1 MSKILRRHP
10 LALAIAA
17 ALAVSPLTASAQDTS
32 NLSADAQTANQPTI
46 NATGLPLGSF
56 LLYPEVALT
65 GIYNDNIYFTRTDR
79 KADTITVLSP
89 SIYARSN
96 WKKNRLDIGAGLD
109 AARFTDNPTE
119 NYTNGWVNLQGR
131 LDLTQ
136 STNLFGGAGIDYQH
150 ESRSSQ
156 DAFVGQYP
164 TRYRDNHANLGFSQ
178 SLGPWTLRVAGTA
191 SQLDYF
197 NVENSIGWTNDLR
210 DRTVSAGGARL
221 TYRMTP
227 QYGVF
232 LQGARDVRSYESK
245 VDNYGYNRDSSGYRA
260 VAGLKFAP
268 TRQVKGEVFVGHLR
282 QDYTDS
288 RFDPIS
294 APDFG
299 ANVQW
304 QPSPLTMVT
313 GYVSRSLE
321 ETTLTGTP
329 GYLYSSVG
337 GKVTHWLNGKT
348 RLNGHLSYGRANYKQ
363 IDRKDNVVDAGL
375 GVDYRLTRGLFLET
389 SYRVLSR
396 NSNVSNTQQQYYA
409 DYIDNQVSVGLRQVF
424 YPVPQVFVPSGT
436 PLGSASPNGLGG
448 FYGGLQYG
456 YALIG
461 TQSTGGRGSHG
472 SDNGNMGTFGGI
484 GGGFLGYGFVNNR
497 WYLGLE
503 LHGNEGD
510 TTWYHNKTKTGGRE
524 FSSAQKNDYGAS
536 LRLGYVL
543 ANGTLPYVNVGAVN
557 THFNTLYAVDG
568 ATPVEVDKHLTGT
581 ELGVGVEVPTSAHS
595 FVRLAYN
602 YITYPKYD
610 VTYSDGSTLQTDTLQ
625 NTQSQVMLGVGLRFR
640 EQPRPHFRAKVDGF
654 YAGAQ
659 FGDNS
664 LHSNFDA
671 DQTDS
676 GGGGTPTTS
685 HLQADFAKAGFSSGL
700 FAGYG
705 KTFKQHYYLGLEGE
719 VDNAHTGWQ
728 HTRTPTGRSFSVEQN
743 ASYGASVRLGYVMNS
758 GTLIYGKL
766 GAVRTRFNTQ
776 YKKGNNSSAWV
787 NRDDIKTG
795 EQYGLGVQLPITRN
809 VFTRVEYSYRQYQ
822 KYTFT
827 TANANADTVQ
837 IENSSALFQVG
848 LGVVF

>member
-17 ALAVSPLTASAQDTS
+17 ALAISPLTAVAQDANSLSGDTQTS
-32 NLSADAQTANQPTI
+32 NQPSI
-46 NATGLPLGSF
+46 NAAGLSLGSF
-56 LLYPEVALT
+56 LLYPEISLT
-65 GIYNDNIYFTRTDR
+65 GMYDDNIYFTRTER

-89 SIYARSN
+89 AIYARSN
-96 WKKNRLDIGAGLD
+96 WKKNRLDMSAGLD
-109 AARFTDNPTE
+109 AARFTDNATE

-131 LDLTQ
+131 LDLTR
-136 STNLFGGAGIDYQH
+136 STNLFGGAGVDYQH

-156 DAFVGQYP
+156 DAFIGQYP
-164 TRYRDNHANLGFSQ
+164 TRYRNNHANVGFSQ
-178 SLGPWTLRVAGTA
+178 SLGPWTLRVAGTT

-197 NVENSIGWTNDLR
+197 NVENSIGWSNDLR
-210 DRTVSAGGARL
+210 DRSVSAGGARL
-221 TYRMTP
+221 TYHVAPR
-227 QYGVF
+227 YGVF
-232 LQGARDVRSYESK
+232 LQGARDVRDYQSN

-260 VAGLKFAP
+260 VAGLRFAP
-268 TRQVKGEVFVGHLR
+268 TSQVKGEIFFGHLR

-288 RFDPIS
+288 RFNTIS

-304 QPSPLTMVT
+304 QQSSLTKVT
-313 GYVSRSLE
+313 GYVSRTLE
-321 ETTLTGTP
+321 ETTLAGTP

-337 GKVTHWLNGKT
+337 GTVTHWLNGKT
-348 RLNGHLSYGRANYKQ
+348 RLNGHLSYGRANYQQ
-363 IDRKDNVVDAGL
+363 IDRNDNIIDAGL
-375 GVDYRLTRGLFLET
+375 GVDYRLTRDLFLET
-389 SYRVLSR
+389 KYRVLSR
-396 NSNVSNTQQQYYA
+396 NSNVNNTQQQLYA

-424 YPVPQVFVPSGT
+424 YPVPQVFVPGGA
-436 PLGSASPNGLGG
+436 PLGNAAPDGMGG
-448 FYGGLQYG
+448 FYAGLQYG

-461 TQSTGGRGSHG
+461 TESSGGRGTHG
-472 SDNGNMGTFGGI
+472 TDNGNMGTFGGL
-484 GGGFLGYGFVNNR
+484 GGGFAGYGLVMDR
-497 WYLGLE
+497 MYVGLE

-524 FSSAQKNDYGAS
+524 FSTAQKSGYGAS

-543 ANGTLPYVNVGAVN
+543 DNGTLPYVNVGAVN

-581 ELGVGVEVPTSAHS
+581 ELGVGVEVPTSPHS
-595 FVRLAYN
+595 FVRLAYS
-602 YITYPKYD
+602 YISYPNYD
-610 VTYSDGSTLQTDTLQ
+610 VTYSDGSTLQTDTLH
-625 NTQSQVMLGVGLRFR
+625 NMQSQVMLGVGLRLR
-640 EQPRPHFRAKVDGF
+640 AQPMPHFRAKVDGF

-659 FGDNS
+659 LGDNS

-676 GGGGTPTTS
+676 GTPPTTS

-705 KTFKQHYYLGLEGE
+705 KTFKQHYYLGVEGE

-728 HTRTPTGRSFSVEQN
+728 HTRTPTGRSFAVDQN
-743 ASYGASVRLGYVMNS
+743 ASYGASVRLGYVLNS

-776 YKKGNNSSAWV
+776 YKKGGNSSAWI
-787 NRDDIKTG
+787 NRDDTKTG
-795 EQYGLGVQLPITRN
+795 EQYGLGIQLPITHN
-809 VFTRVEYSYRQYQ
+809 VFTRIEYTYRQYQ
-822 KYTFT
+822 KYSFT
-827 TANANADTVQ
+827 TAQANADTVQ
-837 IENSSALFQVG
+837 IENSAALFR
-848 LGVVF
+848 LGIGMVF